1 MCNEEQNDWDENIHT
16 VLMGYRASRQA
27 STNHSPYF
35 MLFQQNMRLPIDA
48 ECLSS
53 QKEKGEDVILD
64 EVIDALIKSREKVF
78 KDAEVCIKRAQNK
91 QKETYD
97 RKHQPSGIAIGAQ
110 VLLENTAQKQRKGGK
125 LEPAWLGPYTV
136 NRCVGKGLYELWRD
150 GTVVKRKAN
159 VG

>member
-1 MCNEEQNDWDENIHT
+1 
-16 VLMGYRASRQA
+16 
-27 STNHSPYF
+27 

-53 QKEKGEDVILD
+53 QKEKGEEVILD

-78 KDAEVCIKRAQNK
+78 KVAEVCIKRAQKK

-125 LEPAWLGPYTV
+125 LEPAWLVPYTV

-150 GTVVKRKAN
+150 VEWSVMVKGRGELLLKRWGYRTDCCWCTSRVPNASN
-159 VG
+159 AAGAESTL